1 MRSLLVGLG
10 VPAAAAGELT
20 DDLVARYA
28 EPHRRYHT
36 GEHLTEVM
44 GEVYRLL
51 FLVRCSAN
59 EASAVRLAVWFHD
72 AVYDPTVASG
82 GNEDA
87 SANLA
92 TAGLSSAGVPRSLVS
107 EVARLVRLTA
117 DHAVDPTDV
126 AGSVLVDADLSV
138 LASIPDR
145 YDRYVR
151 DVRAE
156 YGHVDDDAWCAG
168 RAVVLRRFIDAS
180 PLYRIGPDRAVRER
194 GARTNME
201 RELAAFMVRAA
212 GQRCGESVGDADRP
226 PGAGGR
232 APEG

>member
-1 MRSLLVGLG
+1 MLVGLG
-10 VPAAAAGELT
+10 VPAAAAGGLS

-28 EPHRRYHT
+28 EPHRRYHS
-36 GEHLTEVM
+36 GEHITEVM
-44 GEVYRLL
+44 AEVDRLMS
-51 FLVRCSAN
+51 LVGCSPN

-72 AVYDPTVASG
+72 AVYDPTVGSG

-87 SANLA
+87 SAALA
-92 TAGLSSAGVPRSLVS
+92 TAGLSSAGLPRVLVS

-138 LASIPDR
+138 LASSPER

-151 DVRAE
+151 DVREE
-156 YGHVDDDAWCAG
+156 YGHVGDDAWCAG
-168 RAVVLRRFIDAS
+168 RGAVLRRFIDAS

-194 GARTNME
+194 TAKANMQ
-201 RELAAFMVRAA
+201 RELAEFKARAA
-212 GQRCGESVGDADRP
+212 GERHGESVGDAARP
-226 PGAGGR
+226 PGVGGR